1 PIRDLLK
8 LDFDLLQADVP
19 EEQKPQLKTTKEGAD
34 SILQFFQQRAETVMS
49 EHGVGYDILNAVSRV
64 GLRRGDLAGAFRRAV
79 VLQKYRA
86 NEGFAKLRA
95 GFTRSANIIR
105 NAVGA
110 EQKEEAP
117 ARVDEALLVDASE
130 RELYKELQQVETRVR
145 PLTDA
150 GDFQAA
156 LEEASKLTP
165 YIDAFFDSVMVLDK
179 DEKLRNNRIA
189 LLERIV
195 ALTADIG
202 DISQIVE

>member
-1 PIRDLLK
+1 
-8 LDFDLLQADVP
+8 
-19 EEQKPQLKTTKEGAD
+19 
-34 SILQFFQQRAETVMS
+34 M
-49 EHGVGYDILNAVSRV
+49 
-64 GLRRGDLAGAFRRAV
+64 
-79 VLQKYRA
+79 
-86 NEGFAKLRA
+86 
-95 GFTRSANIIR
+95 
-105 NAVGA
+105 
-110 EQKEEAP
+110 
-117 ARVDEALLVDASE
+117 
-130 RELYKELQQVETRVR
+130 ETRVR